1 MTARPAPTAAAS
13 TATGA
18 AEGRRFLI
26 WVAITTALLGAG
38 LAVLLAVFLRQ
49 VRSAEETAQLQ
60 ADSLTAIVFQHERE
74 FLRLREELRAAAAQ
88 PARVDW
94 DALALRQEIFAG
106 RVALLRENPT
116 VTPLRSHPDYVV
128 LLGRLQGLVA
138 RVDALLQTNDT
149 GELRAIVD
157 EMARLGPDVQALT
170 LTANGVVVGMI
181 EAKLQE
187 VRRLQHY
194 VVWLMTAQVLVLLA
208 AAAALWLRQ
217 RRQQHERAEL
227 EALNIALRGAR
238 DAAEAANRAKSQFLA
253 NMSHELRTPFNGML
267 GMLAMLE
274 DSPLTPA
281 QRDQLQTARSS
292 AEHLLSLLND
302 ILDLSALDAGQ
313 MRIQPEPLNLPQ
325 LVHDVHRW
333 LQPHAHR
340 KGLALGLTIDDG
352 GTPWVEA
359 DGTRVRQ
366 ILLNLLGN
374 AIKFTEQGRVDLS
387 LRAEPA
393 GDSGTLV
400 RWTAVVRDTGIGM
413 DTATVARLFQRFQ
426 QADPS
431 ITRRYGGSGLGLDIS
446 RTLARLMGGDVVVD
460 SQPGVGSTFTA
471 TWITRVAEPDA
482 QPSGFAVTRPNP
494 WLAPPPPDEASPAD
508 ASAPAAPS
516 AALAASAASAPAAT
530 PPEAQRS
537 GWRVLV
543 AEDHPV
549 NRKFIGLLLDK
560 LGHQVAFA
568 ENGRQAVDLAAE
580 GDYDIVLMDVH
591 MPEMDGLEATQRIR
605 TLPGPRGRVPI
616 VALTADIVDDAEQR
630 AQAAGMN
637 AFLAKPVQR
646 AQLEAVMAR
655 CIAARAELTTPAP
668 DAAAGTPP
676 SP

>member
-1 MTARPAPTAAAS
+1 MTAAPAPAAALP
-13 TATGA
+13 AAMGA

-26 WVAITTALLGAG
+26 WVAITTALLAAG

-49 VRSAEETAQLQ
+49 ARSAEESAQLQ
-60 ADSLTAIVFQHERE
+60 ADSLTALVFQHERE
-74 FLRLREELRAAAAQ
+74 FLRLRTALALALRGRQ
-88 PARVDW
+88 TPDW
-94 DALALRQEIFAG
+94 DAVALRQEIYAG
-106 RVALLRENPT
+106 RVVLLDENPSTQRLREQPAYQT
-116 VTPLRSHPDYVV
+116 
-128 LLGRLQGLVA
+128 LLPRLQALV
-138 RVDALLQTNDT
+138 RDVDAGLAGPDAARLDDA
-149 GELRAIVD
+149 LRRMD
-157 EMARLGPDVQALT
+157 ELGPDVQALS
-170 LTANGVVVGMI
+170 LTANSLVGDI
-181 EAKLQE
+181 VNAKLHE
-187 VRRLQHY
+187 VRHLRDY
-194 VVWLMTAQVLVLLA
+194 VVWLMAGQVLVLLT

-217 RRQQHERAEL
+217 RRQLQERLAL
-227 EALNIALRGAR
+227 EALNTALRGAR
-238 DAAEAANRAKSQFLA
+238 DAAETANRAKSQFLA

-267 GMLAMLE
+267 GMLGMLE

-281 QRDQLQTARSS
+281 QRDQLQTARAS

-313 MRIQPEPLNLPQ
+313 MRIQPEPLDLPQ
-325 LVHDVHRW
+325 LARDVHRW
-333 LQPHAHR
+333 LQPHADR

-359 DGTRVRQ
+359 DATRVRQ

-374 AIKFTEQGRVDLS
+374 AIKFTEQGRVDLE

-393 GDSGTLV
+393 GPNGLLV

-413 DTATVARLFQRFQ
+413 DAATVSRLFQRFQ

-446 RTLARLMGGDVVVD
+446 RTLARLMGGDVQVD
-460 SQPGVGSTFTA
+460 SRPGAGSTFTA
-471 TWITRVAEPDA
+471 TWVTRIAQPDA
-482 QPSGFAVTRPNP
+482 QPSGFAVTHPGP
-494 WLAPPPPDEASPAD
+494 WLPPPSPEPPTAPT
-508 ASAPAAPS
+508 APAPAPTD
-516 AALAASAASAPAAT
+516 AP
-530 PPEAQRS
+530 

-560 LGHQVAFA
+560 LGHRVVFA
-568 ENGRQAVDLAAE
+568 EDGRQAVALAAD

-605 TLPGPRGRVPI
+605 ALPGPRGRVPI
-616 VALTADIVDDAEQR
+616 VALTADVMDDAEQR

-637 AFLAKPVQR
+637 GFLAKPVQR

-655 CIAARAELTTPAP
+655 CIGPRAGLTSPVRAE
-668 DAAAGTPP
+668 AAGTPP